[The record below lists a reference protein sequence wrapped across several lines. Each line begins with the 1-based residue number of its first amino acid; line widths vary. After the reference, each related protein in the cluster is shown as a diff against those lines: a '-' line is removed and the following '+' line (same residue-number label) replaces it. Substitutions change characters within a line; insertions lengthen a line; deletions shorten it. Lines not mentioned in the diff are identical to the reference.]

1 MGLASPVGPL
11 LDGMGVRAVPSIL
24 HLAFGESLRHQQF
37 VTELCEAVVRRSG
50 LGRSQAVISDTNR
63 ALLRRT
69 ARLKARTASVRLS
82 GRRREDRGVMARAV
96 AELGD
101 LSPQLVHAHGFAA
114 AAWAEALARRYRVP
128 WAVSVLSAVPDRWAA
143 RRLVRRAAAVAT
155 LNLDALPEALRAP
168 ATEIPGGLDKR
179 EFVPSAVAEV
189 LMSEL
194 GLNPYTLHLGLVGQF
209 DDRRSGW
216 ADFLEAAAQV
226 ARRVPLVEFVIVG
239 SGREAAAMERCAH
252 QSGILGNTRFLGL
265 RIDRSR
271 IYHALDAVV
280 LPSHE
285 TLFPWELLEAAAAG
299 APIIATDIEPHRRL
313 AAGDPS
319 VTLYPVGDTAALAAH
334 LLAVVEG
341 TGPGLSS
348 DMVDLSLLGGGLHGV
363 VRARISQ
370 THYNVGDDE
379 LEELVDPDAPDTLR
393 RRVMRDLEITQIA
406 KRYEALW
413 DRAVAG
419 IR

>member
-1 MGLASPVGPL
+1 MGVASPLGPL
-11 LDGMGVRAVPSIL
+11 AHGMGVSAVPSIL
-24 HLAFGESLRHQQF
+24 HLAFGESLRDQQF
-37 VTELCEAVVRRSG
+37 ITELCEAVVRRSG

-69 ARLKARTASVRLS
+69 ARLKARTAAVRLT
-82 GRRREDRGVMARAV
+82 GCRRQDRRAMAQAV

-101 LSPQLVHAHGFAA
+101 LVPQLVHAHGFAA
-114 AAWAEALARRYRVP
+114 AAWAEALAKSYRVP
-128 WAVSVLSAVPDRWAA
+128 WTISVLSPVPDRWRN
-143 RRLVRRAAAVAT
+143 RRRIWRAAALAA
-155 LNLDALPEALRAP
+155 LSLDALPRGLRRHAIQ
-168 ATEIPGGLDKR
+168 IPGGLDKR
-179 EFVPSAVAEV
+179 EFVPSAVAEM
-189 LMSEL
+189 LMAEL

-226 ARRVPLVEFVIVG
+226 ARRVPLVEFVVVG
-239 SGREAAAMERCAH
+239 SGRESAAMEHYAH

-265 RIDRSR
+265 RLDRSR
-271 IYHALDAVV
+271 IYHALDVVV

-285 TLFPWELLEAAAAG
+285 TVFPWELLEAAAAG
-299 APIIATDIEPHRRL
+299 APVIATAIEPHQRM

-319 VTLYPVGDTAALAAH
+319 VTFYPAGDTAALAAH
-334 LLAVVEG
+334 LLAVVES
-341 TGPGLSS
+341 TGPELSS
-348 DMVDLSLLGGGLHGV
+348 DMVDLSLLGEGLHGV

-370 THYNVGDDE
+370 THYSVGEDE

-393 RRVMRDLEITQIA
+393 RRVLRDMEITQIA

-413 DRAVAG
+413 DGVVSSLR
-419 IR
+419 